1 VGNGGLSQL
10 HSSFYSIAIKHL
22 FQRELFLTPTLGI
35 FLGSILWIFI
45 FRKPHT
51 NESEKQV

>member
-45 FRKPHT
+45 FCKPHT